1 MSFRLILSLKDQV
14 LFTAQSVDYKYSDGK
29 IRMSVKSFKVS
40 KKYYVIFIFLDGL
53 CWKKRM
59 QVGHTAEQCIL
70 YEPLT

>member
-1 MSFRLILSLKDQV
+1 MILSLKDKV
-14 LFTAQSVDYKYSDGK
+14 LFTAQSVDYKINILTEK

-70 YEPLT
+70 YEPLN